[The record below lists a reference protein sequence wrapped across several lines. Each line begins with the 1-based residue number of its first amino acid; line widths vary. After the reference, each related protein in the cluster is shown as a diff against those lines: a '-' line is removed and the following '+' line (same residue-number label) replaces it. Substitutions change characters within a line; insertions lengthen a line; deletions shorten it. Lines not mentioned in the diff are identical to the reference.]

1 MTTEQQPQNASGA
14 KLILDL
20 MPLIAFFLVLK
31 FKDIYWATGALMV
44 LTPITVFLE
53 WRKTRKIPVM
63 PLVSLALI
71 LAFGGITLVTKNDAF
86 IKMKPTILY
95 IFFAAV
101 LGGGLLF
108 KKNFIQMLMGEQLQM
123 PAEAWHKLTIRMSLF
138 FVGLA
143 IVNEIIWRNF
153 SDGFWAG
160 FKIVVIF
167 ATMGFMM
174 WQIFSLSPDMR
185 KQIQDAKNKD

>member
-1 MTTEQQPQNASGA
+1 MTTEQQNQNTSGA
-14 KLILDL
+14 KILFDL
-20 MPLIAFFLVLK
+20 MPLIAFFAVLK

-44 LTPITVFLE
+44 LTPVTVFLE
-53 WRKTRKIPVM
+53 WRKTRKIPIM

-95 IFFAAV
+95 LFFAAV

-123 PAEAWHKLTIRMSLF
+123 PAHAWYKLTIRMSLF

-143 IVNEIIWRNF
+143 IVNEVIWRNF

-160 FKIVVIF
+160 FKIAVIF
-167 ATMGFMM
+167 VTMGFMM
-174 WQIFSLSPDMR
+174 WQIYSLSPEMR
-185 KQIQDAKNKD
+185 KQVQDAKNEK